1 MEAEGDGPEEEPPA
15 PAPAKHVE
23 DARHGLQRRSTAI
36 LQKRPWN
43 FTSVRRKDDEL
54 FFAI

>member
-1 MEAEGDGPEEEPPA
+1 M
-15 PAPAKHVE
+15 VSSE
-23 DARHGLQRRSTAI
+23 DPGGVATAI

-54 FFAI
+54 FFAIYKDRYT